1 MILGLSAETLTAVH
15 VAVSLTAI
23 ASGIAALSG
32 SFRPGRPAGLTA
44 VFLLTS
50 AASSITGFFF
60 FQSVQL
66 GMGHLVGAVS
76 LIVLAPTVLALYRY
90 RLAGWWR
97 WVYLTGAA
105 TLLYLN
111 AFIGVWQAFG
121 KIEVLR
127 ELAPTPSEPAF
138 LVAQL
143 VVLAIVVALAV
154 VAARRFS
161 PSDPEPAD
169 LAYPHSRP
177 RSWSRAMHDE
187 QVSAILQ
194 SSTEQRR

>member
-1 MILGLSAETLTAVH
+1 VILGLSAETLTVVH

-23 ASGIAALSG
+23 ASGIAALPG

-44 VFLLTS
+44 VFLLAS

-60 FQSVQL
+60 QSAQI

-111 AFIGVWQAFG
+111 AFIGVRQAFG

-138 LVAQL
+138 LFAHL

-161 PSDPEPAD
+161 PSGPEPAD
-169 LAYPHSRP
+169 LAYPRSRP

-187 QVSAILQ
+187 QVSAVLQ
-194 SSTEQRR
+194 SSTGQRR